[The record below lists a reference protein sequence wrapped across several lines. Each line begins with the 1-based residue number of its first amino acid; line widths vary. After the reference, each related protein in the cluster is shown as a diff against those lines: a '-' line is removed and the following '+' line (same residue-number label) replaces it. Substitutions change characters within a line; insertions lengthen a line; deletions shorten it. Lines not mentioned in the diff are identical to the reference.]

1 MAENRLTRTLE
12 DRETSKRKMT
22 WRPAS
27 ILPDPTPVPGWSFKY
42 IRTSVMGQNDPTN
55 VSTMFRE
62 GWEPVKAS
70 EVPEIMHQRDN
81 NPNSRYPDGVEIG
94 GLLLCKAPEELV
106 NSRRE
111 YFQDLAQKQLEAVD
125 NNMLSQKDRRSNMD
139 MFAEKKSQT
148 SFGRGK

>member
-12 DRETSKRKMT
+12 DREASKRKMT
-22 WRPAS
+22 WSPAS
-27 ILPDPTPVPGWSFKY
+27 ILPDPNPVSGWAFKY

-62 GWEPVKAS
+62 GWEPVKAAD
-70 EVPEIMHQRDN
+70 VPEIMHQRDN

-106 NSRRE
+106 ESRRK
-111 YFQDLAQKQLEAVD
+111 YFQDLAQRQLEAVD
-125 NNMLSQKDRRSNMD
+125 NNMLSQKDKRSNMD
-139 MFAEKKSQT
+139 MFAEKKSQI

>member
-1 MAENRLTRTLE
+1 MAENRLARELE
-12 DRETSKRKMT
+12 NREASKRKMT

-27 ILPDPTPVPGWSFKY
+27 ILPDPNPVPGWKFKY
-42 IRTSVMGQNDPTN
+42 IRTAVMGQNDPTN

-62 GWEPVKAS
+62 GWEPVKAT

-81 NPNSRYPDGVEIG
+81 NPQSRYPDCVEIG

-106 NSRRE
+106 QSRRE
-111 YFQDLAQKQLEAVD
+111 HFENLAEQQLKAVD
-125 NNMLSQKDRRSNMD
+125 NNMFSQKDRRSNMD
-139 MFAEKKSQT
+139 MFTEKKSQV